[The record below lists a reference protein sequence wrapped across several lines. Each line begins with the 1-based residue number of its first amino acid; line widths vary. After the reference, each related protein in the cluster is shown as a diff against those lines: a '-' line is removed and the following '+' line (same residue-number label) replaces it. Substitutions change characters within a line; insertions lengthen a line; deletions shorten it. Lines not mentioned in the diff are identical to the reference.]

1 MLHTYLCKLLGCKLS
16 SLYSRT
22 SPPPPPPPSQP
33 LTGVGECVHYG
44 DLDLFLL
51 GLKLGDLIS
60 LFQTH
65 RVKFSDLLSMTD
77 RDLEQVGLV

>member
-1 MLHTYLCKLLGCKLS
+1 M
-16 SLYSRT
+16 
-22 SPPPPPPPSQP
+22 Q
-33 LTGVGECVHYG
+33 YG

-60 LFQTH
+60 LFQAH

-77 RDLEQVGLV
+77 RDLEQVGLVLPHIWKLYLAKLLQEYNLFAM

>member
-1 MLHTYLCKLLGCKLS
+1 V
-16 SLYSRT
+16 
-22 SPPPPPPPSQP
+22 Q
-33 LTGVGECVHYG
+33 YG

-77 RDLEQVGLV
+77 RDLEQVGLVLPHIWKLYIANLLQYFCRCNLFAM